1 MIRKIRYRTLQVFY
15 NNFTNSCD
23 AILQINNDISI
34 HQKHLTVEVYK
45 AVVEM

>member
-1 MIRKIRYRTLQVFY
+1 MIRKIHYRTLQVFY

-23 AILQINNDISI
+23 AIQINNDISI

-45 AVVEM
+45 VVVEM